1 MNYTSYFF
9 LTSNGTKCRARM
21 AKLKEKHNLKI
32 KGAYFICL
40 FLINDM
46 AKKLKDLEMCTDF
59 LSTGTGNLTY
69 PNKS

>member
-1 MNYTSYFF
+1 
-9 LTSNGTKCRARM
+9 M